1 MTYKVSHQIFDEHVE
16 IITRGKVRTESEWKC
31 QVSEL
36 FNILNGTEVKRV
48 MLDERE
54 MEMPSD
60 VMSHIG
66 IVKFVLN
73 NAAIDVTEYRIA
85 LISAKVNMIAN
96 LFGEMF
102 ANNRGITIK
111 MFTERDDALKWL
123 NG

>member
-1 MTYKVSHQIFDEHVE
+1 
-16 IITRGKVRTESEWKC
+16 
-31 QVSEL
+31 
-36 FNILNGTEVKRV
+36 

-54 MEMPSD
+54 MKMPSD

-73 NAAIDVTEYRIA
+73 NDIIDISKYRIA
-85 LISAKVNMIAN
+85 LLSAKVNMIAN

-111 MFTERDDALKWL
+111 MFTEKDEALKWL
-123 NG
+123 NGKQ